1 MRDFRMEI
9 LRNNI
14 PIGKLFC
21 KSITI
26 RYDSTAEVMRGMQC
40 EAYADRMEMTDG
52 FTFDMFSDRLRPI
65 VIEDGTESSL
75 GTFMIIAAP
84 ETLSETGSY
93 YNIEAYDETML
104 LKQAALTARSYFA
117 AGTSYLTAIE
127 TLLTAVG
134 MANIV
139 ADDNTDTLQIARE
152 FAVGTTYISIVN
164 TLLEEIN
171 FNPVHAGSDGY
182 IYLTKKSEP
191 TTADFV
197 YKDRN
202 RFSMIGTINRET
214 DIYSKPNV
222 LVGVMSNPQQ
232 SPITYTRQNT
242 DLNSVLSVGRRGYQV
257 VKIYKLSNIASQAVL
272 EAYIDAELLKAMQ
285 TTETISFQ
293 TLLETGHEYRSAVQL
308 VTDLIDGLFVEIGWQ
323 IEIRSNQARM
333 QHNAERRVFV

>member
-40 EAYADRMEMTDG
+40 EAYADRIEMTEG

-182 IYLTKKSEP
+182 IYLTQKTDP
-191 TTADFV
+191 VTADFV

-202 RFSMIGTINRET
+202 DFSIIGQISRDT

-222 LVGVMSNPQQ
+222 LVGVLSNPQQ
-232 SPITYTRQNT
+232 SPVTYTRQNT
-242 DLNSVLSVGRRGYQV
+242 DLNSVLSIGRRGYQV
-257 VKIYKLSNIASQAVL
+257 VKIYKMSNIASSSVL

-285 TTETISFQ
+285 TTETVSFQ
-293 TLLETGHEYRSAVQL
+293 TLLETGHEYRSTVQL
-308 VTDLIDGLFVEIGWQ
+308 ATDLIDGLFVETGWQ